1 MKKRLVNPNH
11 LIPTD
16 CPRTLM
22 GILKFIPM
30 LIYDVEIEPI
40 VIVPRA
46 KAGSGNKR
54 KYFVCSG
61 NHRAAAAFICQCK
74 ISAVI
79 VSKPE
84 DLEKICEGKVAR
96 CKSVIDLESSCREE
110 ASSGLYLAGGWE
122 EYLRMITDSG
132 VVNYEESDG
141 INMSDLDLKRK
152 SW

>member
-1 MKKRLVNPNH
+1 
-11 LIPTD
+11 
-16 CPRTLM
+16 M

-40 VIVPRA
+40 VIIPRT
-46 KAGSGNKR
+46 KPGPGKKR

-74 ISAVI
+74 ISAEI
-79 VSKPE
+79 VNQPE
-84 DLEKICEGKVAR
+84 DLSKICDGKVAR
-96 CKSVIDLESSCREE
+96 CKTLIDLESSCREE

-122 EYLRMITDSG
+122 EYLRMITDSR
-132 VVNYEESDG
+132 VVNFKESDG
-141 INMSDLDLKRK
+141 INLLDLDLKRK

>member
-1 MKKRLVNPNH
+1 MIKRLVNPNH

-16 CPRTLM
+16 YPRSLV
-22 GILKFIPM
+22 GILKFIPK

-40 VIVPRA
+40 VIVPRT
-46 KAGSGNKR
+46 KLGAGKKR

-74 ISAVI
+74 ISAAI
-79 VSKPE
+79 VSQPE
-84 DLEKICEGKVAR
+84 DLSKICEGKVAR
-96 CKSVIDLESSCREE
+96 CKSLIDLESNCCEE
-110 ASSGLYLAGGWE
+110 ASSGQYLAGGWE

-141 INMSDLDLKRK
+141 INLSDLDLKRK